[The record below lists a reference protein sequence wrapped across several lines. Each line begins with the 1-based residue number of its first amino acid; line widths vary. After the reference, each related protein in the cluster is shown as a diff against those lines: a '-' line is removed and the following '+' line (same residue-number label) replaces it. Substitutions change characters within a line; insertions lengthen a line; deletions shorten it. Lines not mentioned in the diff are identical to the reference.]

1 MAKSRVKRYEV
12 KIANTDN
19 GTLTSNL
26 GTGSLFFPMLTISGG
41 SNIIVWNNTFEGN
54 QGASALSL
62 ANVTNASL
70 AGNWISDNG
79 YGVAVDGANGLNI
92 TANSL
97 VRNHVGLSL
106 GPGSPN
112 GIFNGLIYHNNF
124 VDNGQHQ
131 TFFMSPAVTAFDN
144 GYPSRCNYWSDYR
157 GVDKCSGPQ

>member
-92 TANSL
+92 TANNL
-97 VRNHVGLSL
+97 VRNYVGLSL
-106 GPGSPN
+106 DPGSPN
-112 GIFNGLIYHNNF
+112 GIFNPLIYHQNF
-124 VDNGQHQ
+124 LHLDQHS
-131 TFFMSPAVTAFDN
+131 TSIIP
-144 GYPSRCNYWSDYR
+144 PSH
-157 GVDKCSGPQ
+157 P